1 METKQAMTTI
11 EQLATDNGLTIVVRG
26 IQYARLMLG
35 DTELAVF
42 RGVGWEPAARGWL
55 DGWAQSQRE
64 HKLRRIDGCVEVDGQ
79 NIKYFWVVPATIA
92 SAFRADLDRFVAAYV
107 GEERERGAT
116 RGPMESFEKD
126 GGHTADVHG
135 WWWSG
140 NEEEVS
146 QEKEHAARLAD
157 MAAIREYLDELER
170 VCTIINDAYD
180 ATMAA
185 GKKCFLV
192 RDGTSMGRINSPSK
206 CRYHWIAVH
215 LSAEGRK
222 STIRLAPRWVHGSG
236 AGKYTISTSDG
247 GKMQAPAGAPASL
260 GCTEITI
267 PGYPGIAGD
276 RGPFDDHETVP

>member
-1 METKQAMTTI
+1 
-11 EQLATDNGLTIVVRG
+11 VR
-26 IQYARLMLG
+26 
-35 DTELAVF
+35 
-42 RGVGWEPAARGWL
+42 
-55 DGWAQSQRE
+55 
-64 HKLRRIDGCVEVDGQ
+64 VDGQ
-79 NIKYFWVVPATIA
+79 NIKYFWIVPATIA
-92 SAFRADLDRFVAAYV
+92 RAFWADVDQVVAEHI
-107 GEERERGAT
+107 GDELKRGAT
-116 RGPMESFEKD
+116 RGLMHCFEKD

-140 NEEEVS
+140 NEEEVL

-180 ATMAA
+180 AATAA

-192 RDGTSMGRINSPSK
+192 RDGASMGRINSPSK

-247 GKMQAPAGAPASL
+247 GKMQASAGALASL

-267 PGYPGIAGD
+267 PGYPGIVGD
-276 RGPFDDHETVP
+276 RGPFDDHETTP